1 MFCVTPG
8 EYGKLTADP
17 PSVADHPAK
26 VKPVLVGALGS
37 ATVPPVVKDPFETD
51 VPPFA
56 VNVTVEVLAV
66 HTGYRVSMASV
77 V

>member
-8 EYGKLTADP
+8 EYGNVTADP

-37 ATVPPVVKDPFETD
+37 VRLPPVVNAPFETD
-51 VPPFA
+51 VPPLEL
-56 VNVTVEVLAV
+56 NVTV
-66 HTGYRVSMASV
+66 
-77 V
+77 